1 MMLISVRAHLS
12 AIGIEEDDPN
22 LIGTGQEH
30 RSRGE
35 EEQEQTQD
43 WRSQREWQKT

>member
-1 MMLISVRAHLS
+1 MILVSVRAHLS
-12 AIGIEEDDPN
+12 AIGIEEDDPD

-35 EEQEQTQD
+35 EEQKQTQD
-43 WRSQREWQKT
+43 WRSRRERQK